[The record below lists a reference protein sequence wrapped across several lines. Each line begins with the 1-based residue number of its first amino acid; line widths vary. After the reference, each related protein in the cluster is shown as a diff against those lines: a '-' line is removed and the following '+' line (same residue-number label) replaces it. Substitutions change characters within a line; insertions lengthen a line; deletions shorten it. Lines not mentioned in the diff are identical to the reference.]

1 MNTSKMRNRTV
12 RATAWGCCA
21 LGLGLAVQAA
31 AVPTKALVAQA
42 VLERLYA
49 QGATDTRPALAVT
62 GADTVALARLSVAR
76 LGVREI
82 VLAGGSMQALAMGPG
97 MVLPRKP
104 GPQAPVTVIAG
115 HRDTHFRFV
124 RALAVGDVIE
134 LETKVGAGARPYRVI
149 GFETVRWDR
158 FAVPSD
164 PARPLLAL
172 ATCYPFE
179 GHGGGPLRRVVW
191 AEAIP

>member
-1 MNTSKMRNRTV
+1 MNTLKMAHRAV
-12 RATAWGCCA
+12 RAAAWGCCA

-31 AVPTKALVAQA
+31 AVPTTALVAQA
-42 VLERLYA
+42 MLARLYA
-49 QGATDTRPALAVT
+49 QGTPDTRPAVAVS
-62 GADTVALARLSVAR
+62 GADTVAMARLSVAR
-76 LGVREI
+76 LGIREI
-82 VLAGGSMQALAMGPG
+82 VLAGGSRQALAMGPS
-97 MVLPRKP
+97 MVLPAKP
-104 GPQAPVTVIAG
+104 GAQPPVTVIAG

-124 RALAVGDVIE
+124 RALALGDVVE
-134 LETKVGAGARPYRVI
+134 LETKAGAGAGRYRVI

-158 FAVPSD
+158 FAVPAD

-191 AEAIP
+191 AEAIE